1 MDNDN
6 TLPAGLLLAYYG
18 DDFTGSTDSMESF
31 TIAGVPTVLFLAP
44 PTADALSRFPQAR
57 AVGLAGTARSRSPQ
71 WMDAHLPAAFDALAA
86 LGAPL
91 LHYKVCSTFDSSPAI
106 GSIGRAIDIGVG
118 AMRTRADIGVHDAPA
133 RADVRPPRPR
143 GRWSPLIVAAPRLQR
158 FQLFGHLFAAVGGV
172 GHRLDRHPT
181 MSRHPVTPMNEADL
195 TRHLAAQTARRIEL
209 IDAPTLKAGRGAERL
224 RAIEGDDVPVVA
236 IDVLDDQTLEA
247 AGALVWAQRGAGP
260 PAAGPPQGGGAPL
273 GGSERSERGGLFTAS
288 SSGLQDALAAH
299 WRARGWLPQQ
309 PSPPVGRPVEQI
321 AVVSGSCSPA
331 TAGQIAWARANGFAA
346 ERLDLARLFGG
357 DGEPEVER
365 LVTAATS
372 ALRAGRSPLVYSA
385 EGPDDP
391 AVTGFEALVAHAR
404 VPRADAARRVGE
416 ALAEVMRRLLDRV
429 PLPRVVVAGGD
440 SSGEVAQRLGI
451 DALTVEA
458 VLAPGAPLCRAWR
471 GAAAPALDIVLKGGQ
486 VGAATFFGSVRE
498 GRLLPP

>member
-1 MDNDN
+1 VIDNDD

-18 DDFTGSTDSMESF
+18 DDFTGSTDSMEAF

-44 PTADALSRFPQAR
+44 PTADALRRFPQAR

-71 WMDAHLPAAFDALAA
+71 WMDAQLPSAFDALAA

-106 GSIGRAIDIGVG
+106 GSIGRAIDIGVS
-118 AMRTRADIGVHDAPA
+118 AMRTRAEIGSRDAPA
-133 RADVRPPRPR
+133 PTDMRSARRL

-181 MSRHPVTPMNEADL
+181 MSRHPVTPMSEADL
-195 TRHLAAQTARRIEL
+195 TRHLAAQTARRIDL

-247 AGALVWAQRGAGP
+247 AGRLVWEQRGA
-260 PAAGPPQGGGAPL
+260 
-273 GGSERSERGGLFTAS
+273 GLFTAS

-309 PSPPVGRPVEQI
+309 PSLPVGQPVERI

-346 ERLDLARLFGG
+346 ERLDLPRLFGG
-357 DGEPEVER
+357 DSEPEVER
-365 LVTAATS
+365 LVSAATS

-391 AVTGFEALVAHAR
+391 AVTGFEALVADAR

-416 ALAEVMRRLLDRV
+416 ALAEVMRRLLERV
-429 PLPRVVVAGGD
+429 PLPRVLVAGGD

-458 VLAPGAPLCRAWR
+458 VLAPGSPLCRAWR